1 VVVSAVSRIGPSTGE
16 IRLPLFGQAGRLKR
30 VDVARIAADLL
41 ELDAPPAVRPTSS
54 PVAHFLDLPDRTVV
68 AKQAALGR
76 PGSALAEAS
85 AYREAVARGVR
96 VPGVLA
102 ISEEPELVLLEL
114 LPGESLWS
122 RKQREADPPVW
133 ERAGTDLRAL
143 HEIRVPGFGPLT
155 LRDGKLQGEAAGW
168 SPFVTFAREQG
179 LARLADL
186 GYLQSD
192 EVEPLQRRY
201 AEAAPLMTCSDGRL
215 LHGDLEGGHVFVDAS
230 DAYQGMLDFGQ
241 AQAGDPRW
249 DLARVRLWDGDA
261 ALDAVLE
268 GYGRDAITADER
280 EVLLPLYLLAF
291 VVHHAAAGIG
301 DDVSRE
307 MLTLCGY
314 RRLL

>member
-1 VVVSAVSRIGPSTGE
+1 
-16 IRLPLFGQAGRLKR
+16 LPLFGQAGRLKR

-41 ELDAPPAVRPTSS
+41 ELDAQPVVRPTSS

-68 AKQAALGR
+68 AKLPAVGR
-76 PGSALAEAS
+76 PGSALVEAW
-85 AYREAVARGVR
+85 AYREAATHSVR
-96 VPGVLA
+96 VPDVLA

-122 RKQREADPPVW
+122 RRGPVEATAPAW
-133 ERAGTDLRAL
+133 RAAGADLRVL
-143 HEIRVPGFGPLT
+143 HEIRVSGFGPLT
-155 LRDGKLQGEAAGW
+155 VREGKLQGEAAGW

-201 AEAAPLMTCSDGRL
+201 AEAAPLMICPDGRL
-215 LHGDLEGGHVFVDAS
+215 LHGDLEGGHVLVDAS
-230 DAYQGMLDFGQ
+230 DAYQGTLDFGQ

-249 DLARVRLWDGDA
+249 DLARVRLWDGNA
-261 ALDAVLE
+261 ALDAVLD

-280 EVLLPLYLLAF
+280 DVLLPLYLLAF

>member
-1 VVVSAVSRIGPSTGE
+1 
-16 IRLPLFGQAGRLKR
+16 LPLFGQAGRLKR

-41 ELDAPPAVRPTSS
+41 ELDMRPMVRPTGS

-68 AKQAALGR
+68 AKLPALGR
-76 PGSALAEAS
+76 PGSALAEAW
-85 AYREAVARGVR
+85 AYREAATRGIR
-96 VPGVLA
+96 VPGVLGV
-102 ISEEPELVLLEL
+102 SEEPELVLLEL

-122 RKQREADPPVW
+122 RKRPEADRVAW
-133 ERAGTDLRAL
+133 EQAGADLRLL
-143 HEIRVPGFGPLT
+143 HEIRVPGFGPLIV
-155 LRDGKLQGEAAGW
+155 RDAKVRGESGTW
-168 SPFVTFAREQG
+168 SPFVTFAREHG
-179 LARLADL
+179 LARMADL
-186 GYLQSD
+186 GYLQAG
-192 EVEPLQRRY
+192 EVTRLEELYTATEPLMIC
-201 AEAAPLMTCSDGRL
+201 PTTDSDGRL
-215 LHGDLEGGHVFVDAS
+215 LHGDFEGGHVFVDAS

-249 DLARVRLWDGDA
+249 DLARVRLWDGDH
-261 ALDAVLE
+261 ALDAVLD